1 MTSTNHRDTGPKPW
15 PLGPGGGWPKPQTHA
30 QEVTR

>member
-1 MTSTNHRDTGPKPW
+1 MSTQPQQPQPW
-15 PLGPGGGWPKPQTHA
+15 PLGPGSGWPKPQTHA